1 MTTPVRPLRERRQ
14 VSLSMGAMRWL
25 LGAESRVVG
34 ATGAVRNSAIVR
46 WRYLIA
52 RIPNTE
58 EWAEYL
64 AEFWAEHRH
73 DVLAWH
79 AARGYDVPQLHL
91 GHERE
96 RAFLRQQREQR
107 HARI

>member
-1 MTTPVRPLRERRQ
+1 
-14 VSLSMGAMRWL
+14 MGAMRWL
-25 LGAESRVVG
+25 LGAESRFVG

-52 RIPNTE
+52 HKPGRE
-58 EWAEYL
+58 DWEDYL
-64 AEFWAEHRH
+64 VEFWAEHR
-73 DVLAWH
+73 DVVLAWH
-79 AARGYDVPQLHL
+79 AARGYEMPQLIL

-96 RAFLRQQREQR
+96 RAFQRQQREKR

>member
-1 MTTPVRPLRERRQ
+1 
-14 VSLSMGAMRWL
+14 MGAMRWL
-25 LGAESRVVG
+25 LGADARVDG
-34 ATGAVRNSAIVR
+34 ETGAVKHGSIVR

-52 RIPNTE
+52 HKPTNG
-58 EWAEYL
+58 
-64 AEFWAEHRH
+64 FP
-73 DVLAWH
+73 AWH
-79 AARGYDVPQLHL
+79 ATRGYDVPQTRS